1 MLTLDAV
8 VPAFRYSEAMNEQL
22 FSAAVKLTARQLD
35 EPYEMGFGSL
45 RRTLEHIQ
53 HGETVWLARWQGDVE
68 CAWPAFEPGIAVDVL
83 KARLS
88 ETVQKR
94 DAWVRTLDNADFGKV
109 HRYRDSKGGLF
120 QASLRDMLRQGMF
133 HSVHHRA
140 QAVNMLRQLTGAG
153 LEMDYMA
160 HVRVAVAGNPDLQ
173 SNSGEACKI

>member
-1 MLTLDAV
+1 MLTLEAV

-22 FSAAVKLTARQLD
+22 FLAANKLTDGQLD
-35 EPYEMGFGSL
+35 EPFEMGFGTL

-68 CAWPAFEPGIAVDVL
+68 CAWPAFEPGIAVDEL

-88 ETVQKR
+88 ESVRKR
-94 DAWVRTLDNADFGKV
+94 YAWLESLDNADFGKV
-109 HRYRDSKGGLF
+109 QRYRDSKGGLY

-140 QAVNMLRQLTGAG
+140 QAVNMLRRLTSVG

-160 HVRVAVAGNPDLQ
+160 HVREPVEGRTDQP
-173 SNSGEACKI
+173 SNSGTACQL